1 MIIKHLVEEAT
12 SELMKQEVSVGIRF
26 DGDSFD
32 ELVKV
37 WFDETVSRWYIGEVE
52 EWASEGW
59 S

>member
-52 EWASEGW
+52 E
-59 S
+59 